1 MHSIYT
7 VSTQYLRNIYT
18 VSTQYLHSIYTIST
32 QYLHSIY
39 TVSTKYLHRIYSIYT
54 TQVPVEDPA
63 DDSEGVIGD
72 IVDETDCEG
81 RPCSC
86 HAMDY
91 R

>member
-1 MHSIYT
+1 M
-7 VSTQYLRNIYT
+7 
-18 VSTQYLHSIYTIST
+18 
-32 QYLHSIY
+32 
-39 TVSTKYLHRIYSIYT
+39 YLHRIYT
-54 TQVPVEDPA
+54 NQVPVEDPA

-91 R
+91 RSVDIYTVSTLSTPATP